1 MKMAAVTTSGKKQVS
16 ETSPATPPL
25 VAVSA
30 VTTTP
35 IDEQE
40 RKRKHEEREKMFP
53 LFKADI
59 NKAART
65 TDLNWSQS
73 LRAWKK
79 DLDKQ
84 HRELKSLRRRAEAI
98 GASCS
103 RVDSDGSD
111 GSDSSN
117 ADDDSDADDGSDADA
132 DNNRDGDADGSKDE

>member
-1 MKMAAVTTSGKKQVS
+1 
-16 ETSPATPPL
+16 
-25 VAVSA
+25 
-30 VTTTP
+30 
-35 IDEQE
+35 
-40 RKRKHEEREKMFP
+40 MFP

-98 GASCS
+98 GTSCS
-103 RVDSDGSD
+103 RVNSDGSD